1 LVESFVSSSSPFSL
15 SFVQF
20 LGCNSKRICICR
32 SFFLVYFYILCYFNY
47 YIELQLRSVFMP
59 FINVKI
65 SENLSDTQVDNIKSR
80 LGEAISL
87 IPGKSEAWLMVNIQ
101 DNCKLYFKGRN
112 DKPTA
117 FTDVSIFG
125 SAAKSDC
132 ENLTAAVCDIL
143 SEDAGVPSDRSYVK
157 FEFSDKW
164 GYDGYMF

>member
-1 LVESFVSSSSPFSL
+1 
-15 SFVQF
+15 
-20 LGCNSKRICICR
+20 
-32 SFFLVYFYILCYFNY
+32 
-47 YIELQLRSVFMP
+47 
-59 FINVKI
+59 
-65 SENLSDTQVDNIKSR
+65 
-80 LGEAISL
+80 
-87 IPGKSEAWLMVNIQ
+87 MVNIQ
-101 DNCKLYFKGRN
+101 DNCKLYFKGTN

>member
-1 LVESFVSSSSPFSL
+1 
-15 SFVQF
+15 
-20 LGCNSKRICICR
+20 
-32 SFFLVYFYILCYFNY
+32 
-47 YIELQLRSVFMP
+47 
-59 FINVKI
+59 
-65 SENLSDTQVDNIKSR
+65 
-80 LGEAISL
+80 
-87 IPGKSEAWLMVNIQ
+87 MVNIQ
-101 DNCKLYFKGRN
+101 DNCKLYFKGTN

-117 FTDVSIFG
+117 FTDVSFFD

>member
-1 LVESFVSSSSPFSL
+1 
-15 SFVQF
+15 
-20 LGCNSKRICICR
+20 
-32 SFFLVYFYILCYFNY
+32 
-47 YIELQLRSVFMP
+47 MP
-59 FINVKI
+59 FINVMTN
-65 SENLSDTQVDNIKSR
+65 SEIKDKDALKAE
-80 LGEAISL
+80 LGNDITA

-101 DNCKLYFKGRN
+101 DNCKLYFKGTN

-143 SEDAGVPSDRSYVK
+143 SENAGVPSDRSYVK